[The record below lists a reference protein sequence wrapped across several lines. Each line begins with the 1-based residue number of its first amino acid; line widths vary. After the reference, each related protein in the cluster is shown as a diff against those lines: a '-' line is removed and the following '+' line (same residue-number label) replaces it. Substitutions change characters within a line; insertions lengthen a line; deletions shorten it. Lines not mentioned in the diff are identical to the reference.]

1 MVFFSWLIVC
11 KACFSVDTCC
21 SNAAIVVFV
30 DVDIDVL
37 VVVDDDDDV
46 GVEACKRSVKVSFA
60 FVPLLGVCSAS
71 FASPFDDAVDNDDE
85 VVVVVLSFF
94 TGVDCREFKGDEDD
108 GGGDDDDVVIAVVV
122 VRAATVFSSASFSTS
137 SDL

>member
-21 SNAAIVVFV
+21 SNAAIVAFV
-30 DVDIDVL
+30 DVNVVL

-46 GVEACKRSVKVSFA
+46 GVEACKGSVKVSFA

-71 FASPFDDAVDNDDE
+71 IASPFDDAVDNDDE

-108 GGGDDDDVVIAVVV
+108 GGDDDDVVIAVVV